1 MSSVYIHAVPSEY
14 RVPGTR
20 DGLDG
25 DDASAGEPASSAV
38 PPPSHPNGPGLD
50 RAAVVTGLVATVV
63 AVVVG
68 GVFAWLGVVNG
79 DEGWYAVDA
88 RLVAGGALPYRDF
101 AFTQGPVFLF
111 VLAPVLRIVPNLYAA
126 RAVSVACTGIGV
138 GLLFMVAHRI
148 GGKWAVRCSAL
159 ALLATIPSLP
169 YWLSITKTYALS
181 FLLIAL
187 IVFTLTSAVP
197 VEARYPLAVAFAV
210 ILAMTRTPGL
220 VLAVL
225 LVVALLVMAPTVRTR
240 LLVVGAA
247 LVVSAPVA
255 LLIARHWTQARWGLF
270 AYHQLG
276 TPTETGLERFWVRTL
291 DVARAWPGPT
301 LLGAAAVGAVLTSP
315 QLRHRL
321 ARRLDLL
328 AVAVGMVA
336 FVFAHEF
343 GARFFA
349 EEYVVP
355 VVAPVL
361 VLSVTVLVVAIRLRP
376 AATRSRRA
384 RTVLA
389 GLVVVGFV
397 VTVFTGGHR
406 PYLGRPGWGGNPAAL
421 APITRCVQR
430 HTAPGDVVYAL
441 SFEDV
446 VLDADRK
453 PADGVSLGM
462 FSYHDVSTKRARELE
477 VLNSARLAEL
487 FRSRRPKVAVLTV
500 ADIYEAKRAGF
511 FSRKPVENLA
521 LYQAFQAYRPVC
533 RATVMRATIYNVNR
547 PVEVTVYARD

>member
-1 MSSVYIHAVPSEY
+1 MYIHAVPSEY
-14 RVPGTR
+14 RGPGTR
-20 DGLDG
+20 DGAPG
-25 DDASAGEPASSAV
+25 DEASAGAPSVSASDSVV
-38 PPPSHPNGPGLD
+38 PRVK
-50 RAAVVTGLVATVV
+50 RATVVTGVIATIV
-63 AVVVG
+63 AVLVG
-68 GVFAWLGVVNG
+68 AVFAWLGVVNG

-88 RLVAGGALPYRDF
+88 RLVAGGALPFRDF
-101 AFTQGPVFLF
+101 AFTQGPGLLF
-111 VLAPVLRIVPNLYAA
+111 VLAPVLRLVPSLYAA
-126 RAVSVACTGIGV
+126 RAVSVACAGIGV

-148 GGKWAVRCSAL
+148 GGKWAVGGSAL

-187 IVFTLTSAVP
+187 IVFVLTSALR
-197 VEARYPLAVAFAV
+197 VEIRYPLAAAVAV

-225 LVVALLVMAPTVRTR
+225 LVAALLVMAPTMRTR
-240 LLVVGAA
+240 LLVVAVT
-247 LVVSAPVA
+247 VVVIAPVGI
-255 LLIARHWTQARWGLF
+255 LVARYWTQARWGLF

-276 TPTETGLERFWVRTL
+276 TPTETGLDRFWIRTL

-301 LLGAAAVGAVLTSP
+301 LLGLAAVGAVLTCP
-315 QLRHRL
+315 PLRQEL

-328 AVAVGMVA
+328 AVAIGMVA
-336 FVFAHEF
+336 FVFAHEL

-349 EEYVVP
+349 EEYVAP

-361 VLSVTVLVVAIRLRP
+361 VLSVTVLVVAFRLRTAP
-376 AATRSRRA
+376 NRSRRVRA
-384 RTVLA
+384 AFAAMVAA
-389 GLVVVGFV
+389 GIV
-397 VTVFTGGHR
+397 VTASTGGHR
-406 PYLGRPGWGGNPAAL
+406 PYLGRPGWGGNLAGL

-430 HTAPGDVVYAL
+430 HSAPGDVVYAL

-446 VLDADRK
+446 VLDADRE

-462 FSYHDVSTKRARELE
+462 FSYHDVSTKRAHELDI
-477 VLNSARLAEL
+477 LNSARLASL
-487 FRSRRPKVAVLTV
+487 FRARRPKVAVLTL
-500 ADIYEAKRAGF
+500 ADVYEAKRAGF
-511 FSRKPVENLA
+511 FSRRRVDNLD
-521 LYQAFQAYRPVC
+521 LYVAFKEYRPVC